1 MSLIARLSAPAA
13 GAAAVNCASCPT
25 STSLDDAL
33 DFAGAVHDTVRANG
47 SERLAAIVLRTIRS
61 TRHSARAWRFD
72 DARPRCELQERVL
85 PERRL

>member
-1 MSLIARLSAPAA
+1 MSLRLSAPAA

-47 SERLAAIVLRTIRS
+47 SERLAAIVQSDQPVTVLVLGGSMTLGHDASCRS
-61 TRHSARAWRFD
+61 ECFRKD
-72 DARPRCELQERVL
+72 DCECA
-85 PERRL
+85 